1 MQRGFMHTMRRD
13 PSIEPR
19 FNYHRFTSHADSW
32 QETKASDKVY
42 AIDRKT
48 AVLVICTKKHVTE
61 TLNYGGIQRTQVRRF
76 ILGIQERIINLA
88 LRRRAQSMPMYS

>member
-32 QETKASDKVY
+32 QETKASVKVY
-42 AIDRKT
+42 AIDRK
-48 AVLVICTKKHVTE
+48 ASVLVISTMS
-61 TLNYGGIQRTQVRRF
+61 
-76 ILGIQERIINLA
+76 
-88 LRRRAQSMPMYS
+88 LRRLITVAYSGLKSEGSYLIFKSIL